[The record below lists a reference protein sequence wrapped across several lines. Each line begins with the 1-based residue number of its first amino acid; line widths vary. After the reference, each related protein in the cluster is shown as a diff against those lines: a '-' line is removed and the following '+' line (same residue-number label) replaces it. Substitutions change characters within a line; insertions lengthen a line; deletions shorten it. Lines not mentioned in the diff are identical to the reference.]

1 MFFNQK
7 NRDKLFFEELHIRH
21 LNLLIDLKDNKKNN
35 LFYKMA
41 IINTFDDLK
50 IFLNSLE
57 KNKNKCIIAIKNR
70 KIVGYLYIHPINL
83 KKTCLKISSPVIID
97 NDNSISRRNLLIEL
111 IRKSISN
118 TDIKT
123 SSWFISTDIYNQ
135 ELVSCVRELGFQPLQ
150 EIKLWKKGFFNIEK
164 LNKFTKNHISN
175 YEPIN
180 KNNIKKVLNFI
191 RSNES
196 ILIRNLIDLE
206 QEDIYKRNNNLCGV
220 ITNNNEINF
229 VIIKDPSYI
238 NEEVYALIGG
248 ICWDERINLNLR
260 LVIGNLI
267 VKKPNIIFK
276 TYEKDVILNEYLK
289 DLNLEQLKQEIT
301 LIRNTLIKREV
312 KSGMKLNKSF
322 ESILDKINPQN
333 NPYPSP
339 FPIK

>member
-135 ELVSCVRELGFQPLQ
+135 ELVSCGRELGFQPLQ
-150 EIKLWKKGFFNIEK
+150 EIKLWKM
-164 LNKFTKNHISN
+164 
-175 YEPIN
+175 Y
-180 KNNIKKVLNFI
+180 
-191 RSNES
+191 
-196 ILIRNLIDLE
+196 
-206 QEDIYKRNNNLCGV
+206 
-220 ITNNNEINF
+220 
-229 VIIKDPSYI
+229 
-238 NEEVYALIGG
+238 
-248 ICWDERINLNLR
+248 
-260 LVIGNLI
+260 
-267 VKKPNIIFK
+267 
-276 TYEKDVILNEYLK
+276 
-289 DLNLEQLKQEIT
+289 
-301 LIRNTLIKREV
+301 
-312 KSGMKLNKSF
+312 
-322 ESILDKINPQN
+322 
-333 NPYPSP
+333 
-339 FPIK
+339 